1 MRMYVA
7 ILDRHG
13 TQFWGKILTLK
24 KNQVWCGLQHKMG
37 KIKYLNLSLKFNKWL
52 KIICIL
58 NGLLKVIFGLIYYYH
73 FRDGSAVE
81 IVGLCKSTVRW
92 LLDLSR
98 KNEFPFHGVTIK
110 RHGKDTH
117 ISQFHDWNI
126 NITETS
132 WWQCNIRVEY
142 QKHSRRFRRKSGKTW
157 ERI

>member
-1 MRMYVA
+1 MEIIFLYTGKYLEKTMRMYVA

-117 ISQFHDWNI
+117 LRISWLEYKYNWN
-126 NITETS
+126 EL
-132 WWQCNIRVEY
+132 VAV
-142 QKHSRRFRRKSGKTW
+142 
-157 ERI
+157 